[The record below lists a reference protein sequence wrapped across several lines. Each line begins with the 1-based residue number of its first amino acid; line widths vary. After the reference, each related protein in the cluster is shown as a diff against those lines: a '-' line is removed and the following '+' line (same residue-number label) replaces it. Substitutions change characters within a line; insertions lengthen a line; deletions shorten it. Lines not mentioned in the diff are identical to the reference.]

1 MVSDLP
7 VYMITFNTQRQHG
20 RLTNEN
26 RMLQPTG
33 TCTGNDIY
41 VKNKVINKKL
51 MRSRK
56 M

>member
-7 VYMITFNTQRQHG
+7 VYMITFNTQRQYR

-26 RMLQPTG
+26 RMLQPTR

-41 VKNKVINKKL
+41 VNKVINKKL